1 MHRLHD
7 LSLAIERR
15 RTLHRRRSMV
25 WRTAG
30 LLAAMFFAWG
40 LAAHAQAPALTTV
53 QDNIY
58 LANGTLTIVATHDFT
73 TPDGVPVAQGQEWTP
88 TVTNGAF
95 SVALPPN
102 IGSTPS
108 GTSYTVYYNITPGG
122 QYTRTWIVPQS
133 GTPVNL
139 ADVQSAGPPPTPAVM
154 FPLAQIVPLANCVLG
169 VPQVNSAGTGWQCS
183 TPLVNPMTGV
193 GDLLVGGASGAASRL
208 PAAGSAGLVLT
219 SNAPGTVPTWQ
230 AGGAAGV
237 ASFDTRTGAVTLT
250 ASDVDAIGAITNS
263 TSGNAGT
270 ATALATTP
278 TQCPSTQIVTGVAAN
293 GDANCQDPLVSGP
306 TAIGAAPGVNNPVFM
321 GGWDGTDIRALLTD
335 TSGHAIV
342 NINGT
347 VPVSGTFWQATQPVS
362 IATLPAL
369 AAGAATI
376 GAVDQAGSWTV
387 GITGAIPAGANTIGG
402 VNIENVPGVNIAQ
415 LNGVALASPTAYG
428 TAPTGNAL
436 GVNADVTNTVT
447 VAQTTGSNLHVNVD
461 NLPSTQ
467 PVSGTVTA
475 NQGSAGSTPW
485 PVTAQPSSASAA
497 ALTNF
502 TPAFVT
508 SAATIDASPG
518 NLLSFQVWDSGSAAC
533 YLEFFNAASG
543 SVTLGTTPPIWVVGL
558 FPTSSNSFEANSPAG
573 FALNFSTALSVA
585 AVTTEGGSTTCPS
598 STAFLNAGYK

>member
-237 ASFDTRTGAVTLT
+237 AGFDTRTGAVTLT

-342 NINGT
+342 NIDGT

-428 TAPTGNAL
+428 TAPTVNAL

-543 SVTLGTTPPIWVVGL
+543 SVTLGTTPPIWVVCL
-558 FPTSSNSFEANSPAG
+558 FPTSSNSFE
-573 FALNFSTALSVA
+573 
-585 AVTTEGGSTTCPS
+585 
-598 STAFLNAGYK
+598 